1 MTQMESPKRKMQKK
15 NDYQR
20 HKLFRK
26 IKRRRKAQAKADQ
39 QVAMKQLR
47 KKLKLPKF
55 GDGKGIKSETGA
67 PLEVKDGM
75 LYYKE
80 TGEPFYSAGLL
91 LPEVEIIGDKSKANP
106 WAAAG
111 RHNTSSYWDPNGVVH
126 GFDKSVEAAINYP
139 AMYPQLLQFH
149 NSGKDIHIKKSKRGT
164 FTKAAKQHGMS
175 VQGFANRVLRNPSK
189 YSAAMR
195 KKANFARNASKWNK

>member
-1 MTQMESPKRKMQKK
+1 
-15 NDYQR
+15 
-20 HKLFRK
+20 
-26 IKRRRKAQAKADQ
+26 
-39 QVAMKQLR
+39 MKQLR

-91 LPEVEIIGDKSKANP
+91 LPEVEIIGDKSKVNP
-106 WAAAG
+106 WAASG

-139 AMYPQLLQFH
+139 AMIMKQNGYDA
-149 NSGKDIHIKKSKRGT
+149 SGYYDKVSKIGKAMTTLSPTRWIGTLRGMHQSGINNNIT
-164 FTKAAKQHGMS
+164 RVRLPCS
-175 VQGFANRVLRNPSK
+175 VQQLK
-189 YSAAMR
+189 ILTQL
-195 KKANFARNASKWNK
+195 

>member
-1 MTQMESPKRKMQKK
+1 MIQMESPKRKMQKK

-20 HKLFRK
+20 HKLFRN

-55 GDGKGIKSETGA
+55 GDGKGIKSETDA

-91 LPEVEIIGDKSKANP
+91 LPEVEIIGDKSKVNP

-111 RHNTSSYWDPNGVVH
+111 RHNTSSYWNPNGVVH

-139 AMYPQLLQFH
+139 AMIMKQNGYDT
-149 NSGKDIHIKKSKRGT
+149 SGYYDKVSKIGKAMTTLSLTRWIGALRGT
-164 FTKAAKQHGMS
+164 GMPWEKSNQGLYGGYGETGRAADQLFDIMK
-175 VQGFANRVLRNPSK
+175 
-189 YSAAMR
+189 
-195 KKANFARNASKWNK
+195 